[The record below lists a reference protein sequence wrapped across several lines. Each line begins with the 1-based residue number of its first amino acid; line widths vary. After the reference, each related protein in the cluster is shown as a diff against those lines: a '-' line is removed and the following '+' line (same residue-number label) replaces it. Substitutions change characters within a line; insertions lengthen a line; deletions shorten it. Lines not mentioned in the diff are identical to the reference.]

1 MSLKFC
7 IRLWIYD
14 SYQKSVK
21 GLVID
26 VKESVTRL
34 VTLMAVVFYSQRRH
48 LAENWDIDNALL
60 KAEELEAL
68 KLLLRFP
75 TKVTN
80 QVNEENCL
88 HASTIFRASRNCV
101 TTAAAPRLLHNVQNT
116 LDRLYWSNISKVQ
129 KYTRWKTL
137 NFLVGK
143 NMQKFDK
150 KDQREDEAS
159 FRHRTVFEKYIK
171 KSHLI
176 VWAKRAAFTFWVDK
190 SSLKMPKI
198 VLLDQLLKT

>member
-60 KAEELEAL
+60 KAEELEVAL
-68 KLLLRFP
+68 KLLLGFP

-143 NMQKFDK
+143 ICKN
-150 KDQREDEAS
+150 S
-159 FRHRTVFEKYIK
+159 IK
-171 KSHLI
+171 KISERMKLHSVIAQCLKITLKGLI
-176 VWAKRAAFTFWVDK
+176 WQYCEQ
-190 SSLKMPKI
+190 S
-198 VLLDQLLKT
+198 

>member
-171 KSHLI
+171 SLI
-176 VWAKRAAFTFWVDK
+176 
-190 SSLKMPKI
+190 
-198 VLLDQLLKT
+198 

>member
-1 MSLKFC
+1 MN
-7 IRLWIYD
+7 LWWLSKECKRFSNWCERKCYTT
-14 SYQKSVK
+14 SYSNGSCFLFTEK
-21 GLVID
+21 
-26 VKESVTRL
+26 
-34 VTLMAVVFYSQRRH
+34 RH

-60 KAEELEAL
+60 KAEELEVAL

-143 NMQKFDK
+143 ICKN
-150 KDQREDEAS
+150 S
-159 FRHRTVFEKYIK
+159 IK
-171 KSHLI
+171 KISEKKLRPVITQCLKIALKSLI
-176 VWAKRAAFTFWVDK
+176 
-190 SSLKMPKI
+190 
-198 VLLDQLLKT
+198 